1 MADVPFVVDWE
12 HHWCVILVNIQTQPP
27 TTLELSFSR
36 LQRESYV
43 FNCFHISQA
52 YCKGLY
58 TVTTVNATNQWSS
71 SHCKGFHGISL
82 HLKSI
87 NPRFNR
93 ILPTSLTCQPLVLID
108 DISMPFVKKIIK
120 SSSLCRNCCGVTV
133 YLPRNSWLLSPMSYY
148 HHHSVILARLKSQY
162 VPTVVNC
169 PMFLKSLRNRLIT
182 TSKN

>member
-108 DISMPFVKKIIK
+108 DISMPFVKKSLNLPHCVAIVAELLYISLATHGFYHPCHII
-120 SSSLCRNCCGVTV
+120 
-133 YLPRNSWLLSPMSYY
+133 
-148 HHHSVILARLKSQY
+148 IIIA
-162 VPTVVNC
+162 
-169 PMFLKSLRNRLIT
+169 
-182 TSKN
+182 